1 MIGEGD
7 RRYRAKFGSR
17 FKFFLSEEKLKCSV
31 FDRFNYSEDH
41 MEIGDFR
48 KQPCRFLPADAI
60 PFWTLLVMVNKLGS
74 SSTY

>member
-7 RRYRAKFGSR
+7 RQYRAKFGSR
-17 FKFFLSEEKLKCSV
+17 LIFFVRGEIECSV

-41 MEIGDFR
+41 MEIGDFH
-48 KQPCRFLPADAI
+48 KQPRRFLPADAI